1 MSLIKLKLKE
11 EITYTLPYYFI
22 GQSII
27 TEDIN
32 FNPNKIFIG
41 QKWER
46 DMQGYAIVGL
56 KDGDS
61 DFGTINKVLGEKT
74 HTLTI
79 DEMPKHNHP
88 QSLNDNGHYSDL
100 AGYDWRVTTT
110 SRVYDGEDLA
120 RSRGGNQPHNNIQP
134 SKVKIIWTRKA

>member
-56 KDGDS
+56 KENDN
-61 DFGTINKVLGEKT
+61 DFGTINKKVGAKT
-74 HTLTI
+74 HKLTI
-79 DEMPKHNHP
+79 SEMPEHRHTDEQLVGSYYGSNK
-88 QSLNDNGHYSDL
+88 
-100 AGYDWRVTTT
+100 DWAIKPNSNFGD
-110 SRVYDGEDLA
+110 SRRFVNENYVGQ
-120 RSRGGNQPHNNIQP
+120 NQPHNNIQP
-134 SKVKIIWTRKA
+134 SQVKIIWTRKA